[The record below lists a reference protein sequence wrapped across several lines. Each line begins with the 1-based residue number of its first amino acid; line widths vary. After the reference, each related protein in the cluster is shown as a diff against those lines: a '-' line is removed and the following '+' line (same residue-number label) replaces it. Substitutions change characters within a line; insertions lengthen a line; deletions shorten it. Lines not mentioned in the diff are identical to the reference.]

1 MNYPL
6 NFSDRKSKF
15 MNQPWREDERGWTT
29 ILKIGLDNWRQ
40 EKYKKWANC
49 LKDGDHKEL
58 WKLYKILI
66 KFVASLPKVRVS
78 Y

>member
-15 MNQPWREDERGWTT
+15 MNQPWREDERGRTT

-40 EKYKKWANC
+40 EKYKK
-49 LKDGDHKEL
+49 
-58 WKLYKILI
+58 
-66 KFVASLPKVRVS
+66 
-78 Y
+78 